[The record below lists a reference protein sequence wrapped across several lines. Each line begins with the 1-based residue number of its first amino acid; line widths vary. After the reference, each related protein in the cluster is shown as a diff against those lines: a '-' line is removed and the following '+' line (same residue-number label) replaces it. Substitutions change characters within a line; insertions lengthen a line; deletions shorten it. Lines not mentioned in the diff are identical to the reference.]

1 MRLHRTTLL
10 RTCGA
15 LLVAGG
21 GLAAVA
27 APSQA
32 ATGTDPL
39 APVTQ
44 QLTGGLA
51 ALPTLPVPLPS
62 APSLP
67 ALPLPTGTSST
78 GSGSSTPATT
88 STGSGTRPA
97 ATSTS
102 SGGGASSRS
111 GSASTRSGSAAAGS
125 TQPGASA
132 AADTPAASL
141 CVFASSGA
149 APAFEVS
156 AKALG
161 ADLSSPLVQRFPQA
175 FAPCPA
181 GAVPAGDH
189 VAAVDAAVQGLL
201 GACVRVTRQV
211 VPVQTTLVVLDHD
224 VIRELTAAGL
234 PLQQLVVPCPAGSA
248 SHAAGV
254 HTGGT
259 HGSSLSQ
266 ADQVSA
272 LSALGRLAFTGSDVL
287 PTLVTGLGLLTL
299 GALFV
304 RASRLVPARG
314 RH

>member
-10 RTCGA
+10 RTCAA

-27 APSQA
+27 APSSA
-32 ATGTDPL
+32 ATSTDPL

-44 QLTGGLA
+44 PLTGALA
-51 ALPTLPVPLPS
+51 PLPTLPVPLPS

-67 ALPLPTGTSST
+67 ALPLPNGTSST
-78 GSGSSTPATT
+78 GSSS
-88 STGSGTRPA
+88 STGSGSTAA
-97 ATSTS
+97 ATGTPSSATTTS
-102 SGGGASSRS
+102 SGSRTTTRS
-111 GSASTRSGSAAAGS
+111 GSASTRAGSGSPQPAAS
-125 TQPGASA
+125 V

-141 CVFASSGA
+141 CVFASSGS

-161 ADLSSPLVQRFPQA
+161 NDLSSPLVERFPQA

-189 VAAVDAAVQGLL
+189 VAAVDAGVQGLL

-234 PLQQLVVPCPAGSA
+234 PLQQLVVPCPAGSG
-248 SHAAGV
+248 SHTAGA
-254 HTGGT
+254 HSSAP
-259 HGSSLSQ
+259 HGSSSLTQ

-287 PTLVTGLGLLTL
+287 PTVLTGLGLFTL
-299 GALFV
+299 GALLV
-304 RASRLVPARG
+304 RASRVVPVRR

>member
-10 RTCGA
+10 RTCAA

-44 QLTGGLA
+44 PLTGA
-51 ALPTLPVPLPS
+51 VAPLPTLPVPLPS

-67 ALPLPTGTSST
+67 ALPLPTGTST
-78 GSGSSTPATT
+78 TASGSSTPAAAE
-88 STGSGTRPA
+88 TGAGSSGNTA
-97 ATSTS
+97 S
-102 SGGGASSRS
+102 SGGGTTT
-111 GSASTRSGSAAAGS
+111 TRSGTASNQSRSASAS

-141 CVFASSGA
+141 CVFASSGST
-149 APAFEVS
+149 PAFEVS

-161 ADLSSPLVQRFPQA
+161 ADLSSPLVERFPQA

-189 VAAVDAAVQGLL
+189 VAAVDATVNGLL

-234 PLQQLVVPCPAGSA
+234 PLQQLVVPCPAGAA
-248 SHAAGV
+248 SHAPGA
-254 HTGGT
+254 HSGGS
-259 HGSSLSQ
+259 HGSSSLTQ

-287 PTLVTGLGLLTL
+287 PTLATGLGLLVL
-299 GALFV
+299 GALLV
-304 RASRLVPARG
+304 RASRLVPVRG

>member
-1 MRLHRTTLL
+1 MRLHSPTLL
-10 RTCGA
+10 RTCAA

-32 ATGTDPL
+32 AGATDPL

-44 QLTGGLA
+44 QLTGALA
-51 ALPTLPVPLPS
+51 PLPTLPVPLPS

-67 ALPLPTGTSST
+67 ALPLPTGTGST
-78 GSGSSTPATT
+78 GSGGSTAAT
-88 STGSGTRPA
+88 GAGTRPS
-97 ATSTS
+97 ATTTS
-102 SGGGASSRS
+102 SAGGTAARS
-111 GSASTRSGSAAAGS
+111 GTAPRRPAAAPGS
-125 TQPGASA
+125 TQPAASA

-141 CVFASSGA
+141 CVFASSGP
-149 APAFEVS
+149 APAFEVT
-156 AKALG
+156 ARALG
-161 ADLSSPLVQRFPQA
+161 ADLSSPLVERIPQA
-175 FAPCPA
+175 FAPCPS

-189 VAAVDAAVQGLL
+189 VAAVDATVRGLL

-234 PLQQLVVPCPAGSA
+234 PLQQLVVPCPAGA
-248 SHAAGV
+248 AAHAPGAHGS
-254 HTGGT
+254 GS
-259 HGSSLSQ
+259 HGSSSLTQ

-287 PTLVTGLGLLTL
+287 PTLATGLGLLLL
-299 GALFV
+299 GALLV
-304 RASRLVPARG
+304 RASRLVPVRG

>member
-10 RTCGA
+10 RTCAA

-32 ATGTDPL
+32 APATDPL
-39 APVTQ
+39 GPVTQ
-44 QLTGGLA
+44 PLTGALA
-51 ALPTLPVPLPS
+51 PLPTLPVPLPS

-67 ALPLPTGTSST
+67 ALPLPTGTSTT
-78 GSGSSTPATT
+78 GSGSSTPPATG
-88 STGSGTRPA
+88 TGSGSSGSTASPGGGTTTRSGTASNQSRPA
-97 ATSTS
+97 
-102 SGGGASSRS
+102 
-111 GSASTRSGSAAAGS
+111 SAST
-125 TQPGASA
+125 QPAASA

-141 CVFASSGA
+141 CVFASSGST
-149 APAFEVS
+149 PAFEVS

-161 ADLSSPLVQRFPQA
+161 ADLSSPLVERFPQA

-189 VAAVDAAVQGLL
+189 VAAVDATVNGLL

-234 PLQQLVVPCPAGSA
+234 PLQQLVVPCPAGAA
-248 SHAAGV
+248 SHAPGA
-254 HTGGT
+254 HTGGS
-259 HGSSLSQ
+259 HGSSSLTQ

-287 PTLVTGLGLLTL
+287 PTLATGLGLLVL
-299 GALFV
+299 GALLV
-304 RASRLVPARG
+304 RASRLVPVRG

>member
-10 RTCGA
+10 RTCAA

-27 APSQA
+27 APSSA
-32 ATGTDPL
+32 ATSTDPL

-44 QLTGGLA
+44 PLTGALA
-51 ALPTLPVPLPS
+51 PLPTLPVPLPS
-62 APSLP
+62 AP

-78 GSGSSTPATT
+78 GSS
-88 STGSGTRPA
+88 STGSGSTAGATGTRSS
-97 ATSTS
+97 ATTTS
-102 SGGGASSRS
+102 SGSRTTTRS
-111 GSASTRSGSAAAGS
+111 GSASTRAGSGSPQPAAS
-125 TQPGASA
+125 V

-141 CVFASSGA
+141 CVFASSGS

-161 ADLSSPLVQRFPQA
+161 NDLSSPLVERFPQA

-189 VAAVDAAVQGLL
+189 VAAVDAGVQGLL

-234 PLQQLVVPCPAGSA
+234 PLQQLVVPCPAGSG
-248 SHAAGV
+248 SHTAGA
-254 HTGGT
+254 HSSAP
-259 HGSSLSQ
+259 HGSSSLTQ

-287 PTLVTGLGLLTL
+287 PTVLTGLGLFTL
-299 GALFV
+299 GALLV
-304 RASRLVPARG
+304 RASRVVPVRG